1 MTAGGAILMR
11 KSLTLL
17 AWAIPVLSMAAL
29 PLAAAAQTAVQTTD
43 QTAAQT
49 ADQTAN
55 PPASSAAPAEAT
67 QQASPAP
74 APASAIPALPQAAPA
89 AADNAP
95 RTVKVPAGTKVL
107 LALRS
112 GVNTKTAQPGDGVYL
127 SSTFPVTSE
136 GHVVIPAGV
145 YVQGVIDNVVRP
157 GRVKGRAQ
165 VTMHFTTLIFPN
177 GSVVSIPGAVDGL
190 PGSDGPTVKRKNN
203 EGTIE
208 QSSSKGKDAATVATT
223 AATGA
228 GIGGVIGAAS
238 DHPGAG
244 VGYGAAAGAAA
255 GLLYTLFTRGNEVV
269 LPEGQTIEMIFQR
282 PLELQESNLVPADAT
297 ATTAFIP
304 AGKQP
309 QPLPKPGRSK
319 VICPL
324 GTLGCQ

>member
-1 MTAGGAILMR
+1 MR
-11 KSLTLL
+11 KSPILL
-17 AWAIPVLSMAAL
+17 AWAVSVLSIATAGQTT
-29 PLAAAAQTAVQTTD
+29 AQTDKPSADAPKPATVYVPEEVQTS
-43 QTAAQT
+43 Q
-49 ADQTAN
+49 N
-55 PPASSAAPAEAT
+55 PPDLPASNSAKVAPADE
-67 QQASPAP
+67 PK
-74 APASAIPALPQAAPA
+74 
-89 AADNAP
+89 
-95 RTVKVPAGTKVL
+95 TVEVPAGTKVL

-127 SSTFPVTSE
+127 SSTFPVTAG

-165 VTMHFTTLIFPN
+165 VTMHFTTMIFPN

-190 PGSDGPTVKRKNN
+190 PGSDGPKVNKKNG

-208 QSSSKGKDAATVATT
+208 QPSSKGKDAATVATT
-223 AATGA
+223 AASGA
-228 GIGGVIGAAS
+228 GLGGIIGAA
-238 DHPGAG
+238 DGHAGQG

-269 LPEGQTIEMIFQR
+269 LPEGQTIEMVFQR

-297 ATTAFIP
+297 TTTAFVP
-304 AGKQP
+304 TGKQP
-309 QPLPKPGRSK
+309 QPLPKPSRSK
-319 VICPL
+319 ILCPL